1 MAHMLLRACPR
12 CAGDVRVYRDL
23 DGEIAACLQCGRE
36 LALAKVR
43 AVARPN
49 RRNAA

>member
-1 MAHMLLRACPR
+1 MTNVLLRACPR

-23 DGEIAACLQCGRE
+23 DGDVASCLQCGRE
-36 LALAKVR
+36 LTPVR
-43 AVARPN
+43 PVARTD